1 MTATAAAASDDG
13 PTRIEA
19 SAHPSDEGPR
29 DATTSEQDSEASI
42 EPSGEGPRDA
52 TRGGVNGPALPGQGG
67 RERPPWI
74 DAYSR
79 AVVDV
84 VERAGPA
91 VVAIAVG
98 AARGGPPGGAG
109 SGFAVTPD
117 GYVMTN
123 SHVVSGARAIKVKT
137 PAGETAD
144 AHVVGDDPA
153 TDLAVIRVDAAA
165 LATSRGVPYL
175 PVDGGLAPRV
185 GQLAVAIGNPLG
197 FESTVSTGVVSALGR
212 SLRGEGNRLIDGVIQ
227 HTAPLNPG
235 NSGGPLL
242 DGAGRVIGVNTA
254 IIARSQGLG
263 FAIAVETAAWVLGQL
278 LAHGRVRRAWLGV
291 GAIRRPLDRRLAYHH
306 DLGAA
311 AVEVQSIE
319 PGSPAARARL
329 HDGDLIVRF
338 GDLPIDG
345 VDALHRALRSWPAG
359 RTAPLVVIR
368 RGVRITVDVT
378 PDWAG

>member
-1 MTATAAAASDDG
+1 VIALAPSDGVAADDG
-13 PTRIEA
+13 PA
-19 SAHPSDEGPR
+19 P
-29 DATTSEQDSEASI
+29 DAA
-42 EPSGEGPRDA
+42 PA
-52 TRGGVNGPALPGQGG
+52 GGDPLL
-67 RERPPWI
+67 

-91 VVAIAVG
+91 VLAIEVG
-98 AARGGPPGGAG
+98 GKRGPAGAG
-109 SGFAVTPD
+109 SGFVVTPD

-123 SHVVSGARAIKVKT
+123 SHVVSSARAIRVKT

-144 AHVVGDDPA
+144 AQVVGDDPA

-165 LATSRGVPYL
+165 LAAQRSGVPYL
-175 PVDGGLAPRV
+175 PIDGNLAPRV

-212 SLRGEGNRLIDGVIQ
+212 SLRGKGNRLIDGVIQ

-278 LAHGRVRRAWLGV
+278 LAHGKVRRAWLGV

-319 PGSPAARARL
+319 PGSPAARAAL
-329 HDGDLIVRF
+329 QDGDLIVRF
-338 GDLPIDG
+338 GDVAIDG
-345 VDALHRALRSWPAG
+345 VDTLHRALRSWPAG
-359 RTAPLVVIR
+359 QVARLVVIR
-368 RGVRITVDVT
+368 RGVRIAVDIT
-378 PDWAG
+378 PAWAA

>member
-1 MTATAAAASDDG
+1 MIAAAPDPDPDPDEPAAAPASND
-13 PTRIEA
+13 A
-19 SAHPSDEGPR
+19 S
-29 DATTSEQDSEASI
+29 
-42 EPSGEGPRDA
+42 
-52 TRGGVNGPALPGQGG
+52 LL
-67 RERPPWI
+67 

-91 VVAIAVG
+91 VVAIEVAVR
-98 AARGGPPGGAG
+98 RGPAGAG
-109 SGFAVTPD
+109 SGFVVTPD

-123 SHVVSGARAIKVKT
+123 SHVVSGVRAIKLKT

-144 AHVVGDDPA
+144 AQVVGDDPA

-165 LATSRGVPYL
+165 LAGPRGVPYL
-175 PVDGGLAPRV
+175 PIDGALAPRV
-185 GQLAVAIGNPLG
+185 GQLTVAIGNPLG

-212 SLRGEGNRLIDGVIQ
+212 SLRGKGNRLIDGVIQ

-242 DGAGRVIGVNTA
+242 DGAGRVLGVNTA

-306 DLGAA
+306 GLGAA

-319 PGSPAARARL
+319 PGSPAARAQLR
-329 HDGDLIVRF
+329 DGDLIVRF
-338 GDLPIDG
+338 GTMAIDG
-345 VDALHRALRSWPAG
+345 VDALHRALRTWPAG
-359 RTAPLVVIR
+359 QPVALVVIR
-368 RGVRITVDVT
+368 RGVRLTMEIT
-378 PDWAG
+378 PAWSS

>member
-1 MTATAAAASDDG
+1 VIAAAPEPDPPDRA
-13 PTRIEA
+13 
-19 SAHPSDEGPR
+19 PSLAVSPARDE
-29 DATTSEQDSEASI
+29 E
-42 EPSGEGPRDA
+42 
-52 TRGGVNGPALPGQGG
+52 LL
-67 RERPPWI
+67 

-91 VVAIAVG
+91 VVAIEI
-98 AARGGPPGGAG
+98 AARRGSHPGGTGGAG
-109 SGFAVTPD
+109 SGFVVTPD

-123 SHVVSGARAIKVKT
+123 SHVVSGVRAINLKT
-137 PAGETAD
+137 PAGETVD
-144 AHVVGDDPA
+144 AQVVGDDPA

-165 LATSRGVPYL
+165 LAGPRGVPYL
-175 PVDGGLAPRV
+175 PVDGALGPRV

-197 FESTVSTGVVSALGR
+197 FESTVSTGVISALGR
-212 SLRGEGNRLIDGVIQ
+212 SLRGRGNRLIDGVIQ

-242 DGAGRVIGVNTA
+242 DGAGRVLGVNTA

-263 FAIAVETAAWVLGQL
+263 FAVAVETAAWVLGQL

-306 DLGAA
+306 GLGAA
-311 AVEVQSIE
+311 AVEVQSVE
-319 PGSPAARARL
+319 PGSPAARAGL

-338 GDLPIDG
+338 GTIAIDG
-345 VDALHRALRSWPAG
+345 VDALHRALRTWPG
-359 RTAPLVVIR
+359 GQTVPLAVIR
-368 RGVRITVDVT
+368 RGARLAIDIT
-378 PDWAG
+378 PAWSA

>member
-1 MTATAAAASDDG
+1 VIALAPDDEADRSTSDVQAG
-13 PTRIEA
+13 STGSP
-19 SAHPSDEGPR
+19 
-29 DATTSEQDSEASI
+29 
-42 EPSGEGPRDA
+42 
-52 TRGGVNGPALPGQGG
+52 GGDPLL
-67 RERPPWI
+67 

-84 VERAGPA
+84 VERAGAAVLAIEVGSKRGPA
-91 VVAIAVG
+91 
-98 AARGGPPGGAG
+98 GAG
-109 SGFAVTPD
+109 SGFVVTPD

-123 SHVVSGARAIKVKT
+123 SHVVSGARALKVKT

-144 AHVVGDDPA
+144 AQVVGDDPA

-165 LATSRGVPYL
+165 LAPSPRGSPGAAPPGVPYL
-175 PVDGGLAPRV
+175 PIDGRLAPRV

-212 SLRGEGNRLIDGVIQ
+212 SLRGKGNRLIDGVIQ

-278 LAHGRVRRAWLGV
+278 LAHGKVRRAWLGV

-311 AVEVQSIE
+311 AVEVQSVE
-319 PGSPAARARL
+319 PGTPAARAGL
-329 HDGDLIVRF
+329 QDGDLIVRF
-338 GDLPIDG
+338 GEVAIDG
-345 VDALHRALRSWPAG
+345 VDTLHRALRTWPAG
-359 RTAPLVVIR
+359 EVARLVVIR
-368 RGVRITVDVT
+368 RGVRITVDIT
-378 PDWAG
+378 PAWAA